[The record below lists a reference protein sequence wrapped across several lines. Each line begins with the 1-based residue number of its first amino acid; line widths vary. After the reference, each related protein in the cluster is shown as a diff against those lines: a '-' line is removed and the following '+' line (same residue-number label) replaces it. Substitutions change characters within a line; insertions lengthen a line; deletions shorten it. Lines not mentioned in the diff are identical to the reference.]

1 MVFAKVSKRKTG
13 VYLAKNM
20 QSQGAVSG
28 IHEEEAVLKREL
40 GSKQRGLELQAELT
54 PYLVK
59 RRRWAFVQCLN
70 SRKVYVII
78 S

>member
-20 QSQGAVSG
+20 QCQGAVSG
-28 IHEEEAVLKREL
+28 IHEEEAVLKREIR
-40 GSKQRGLELQAELT
+40 SKQRGPELQAELT
-54 PYLVK
+54 PYLV
-59 RRRWAFVQCLN
+59 RRRWAFVQCFN